1 MTIHST
7 NATAI
12 GTYGYISTA
21 AAAIEE
27 PLTVTLTDD
36 SLNAIVGE
44 EQEVSIMANETLDI
58 YQGDTVTYTVTV
70 KDSAGDAYDLGG
82 FTPKFTVKTTT
93 DVADDDATISK
104 EGSVTGDGSTGIF
117 TVPLTNSDTD
127 VTPGSYVY
135 DFQIDDGS
143 SIVKT
148 ILKGT
153 FNILTDVTNIS
164 Y

>member
-44 EQEVSIMANETLDI
+44 E
-58 YQGDTVTYTVTV
+58 
-70 KDSAGDAYDLGG
+70 
-82 FTPKFTVKTTT
+82 
-93 DVADDDATISK
+93 
-104 EGSVTGDGSTGIF
+104 
-117 TVPLTNSDTD
+117 
-127 VTPGSYVY
+127 
-135 DFQIDDGS
+135 
-143 SIVKT
+143 
-148 ILKGT
+148 
-153 FNILTDVTNIS
+153 
-164 Y
+164 